1 MIGTEKT
8 MGNKLSFLK
17 EASSDTRISV
27 GVGVIVAYDGLILL
41 EEREDCG
48 MWGCPGGRID
58 PGESI
63 TQTAIRET
71 KEETNID
78 IKIDKIFGI
87 YTDPKYG
94 TVRRYLEDSYS
105 QQIIDI
111 YLLAK
116 PFTFDIKKSSESL
129 DVKFFVLNDLPS
141 NIVPYSTEV
150 IDDFK
155 KGEYNTST
163 ILK

>member
-1 MIGTEKT
+1 

-17 EASSDTRISV
+17 EASSDTQISV

-41 EEREDCG
+41 EQREDCG

-78 IKIDKIFGI
+78 IEVERLFGI
-87 YTDPKYG
+87 YTDPQYG

-111 YLLAK
+111 YLLAH
-116 PFTFDIKKSSESL
+116 PTLI
-129 DVKFFVLNDLPS
+129 
-141 NIVPYSTEV
+141 
-150 IDDFK
+150 
-155 KGEYNTST
+155 
-163 ILK
+163 

>member
-1 MIGTEKT
+1 
-8 MGNKLSFLK
+8 MGNKLSFL
-17 EASSDTRISV
+17 EEVSSDTQISV
-27 GVGVIVAYDGLILL
+27 GVGVVVSYDGLILL
-41 EEREDCG
+41 EQREDCG

-78 IKIDKIFGI
+78 IEVEKIFGI

-94 TVRRYLEDSYS
+94 TVRRYLKDSYS

-129 DVKFFVLNDLPS
+129 DVKFFELNDLPS
-141 NIVPYSTEV
+141 DIVPYSTEV

>member
-48 MWGCPGGRID
+48 MWRCPGGRSD

-63 TQTAIRET
+63 TQTEIREN
-71 KEETNID
+71 KEETI
-78 IKIDKIFGI
+78 IKFKTDTIFGL
-87 YTDPKYG
+87 YTDPNEG
-94 TVRRYLEDSYS
+94 TVKR
-105 QQIIDI
+105 
-111 YLLAK
+111 
-116 PFTFDIKKSSESL
+116 
-129 DVKFFVLNDLPS
+129 
-141 NIVPYSTEV
+141 
-150 IDDFK
+150 
-155 KGEYNTST
+155 
-163 ILK
+163 

>member
-1 MIGTEKT
+1 ME
-8 MGNKLSFLK
+8 NKLSFLK
-17 EASSDTRISV
+17 EVSSDTRISV
-27 GVGVIVAYDGLILL
+27 GVGVVVVYDGLILL
-41 EEREDCG
+41 EQREDCG

-58 PGESI
+58 PGENI

-78 IKIDKIFGI
+78 IEVEKIFGV

-111 YLLAK
+111 YLLAH
-116 PFTFDIKKSSESL
+116 PLTFDIKKSPESL
-129 DVKFFVLNDLPS
+129 DVRFFELNKPLP
-141 NIVPYSTEV
+141 NIVPYTTEV
-150 IDDFK
+150 IDDYK
-155 KGEYNTST
+155 RDAYNTCAV
-163 ILK
+163 LK